1 MNITPLKNGASS
13 IRSTSLWKK
22 KKREQALLLAT
33 QCVNDGT
40 LTLLDGIDSP
50 SSRKIKEHFQVEVF
64 EMNSLWIT
72 SSQHWL
78 CPCCGRSKF
87 DISRLGKKNQILAKL
102 VVHHDHIEDA
112 LNAAF
117 DRVFVKTKTSKETE
131 TGLSFVK
138 RIAPAFSAY
147 SPILICEDC
156 NNADT
161 KAKRWLKEE
170 LKVGT
175 NIEFLSFS
183 IGQIHHFIFPAPHLS
198 HELKYD
204 CLEEVWTQVKPAY
217 IARMKLI
224 YSVAM
229 AAVTQDYWYEKYPVH
244 FKAIPAL
251 SENRYMISQS
261 ALQWLGMH
269 EFVYTMQQET
279 YSHASDWTRWRSEE
293 TKQGEEP
300 PENHLAI
307 LHSIPG
313 SSRMWNELES
323 TWHCPVC
330 NRTKYQIITN
340 KKKKVR
346 FNTHRLNRWDRQQIS
361 WENISHICA
370 DCHNTLTAIKR
381 EIEHDYSLE
390 IKKVFNHISFTQLRA
405 VIVPRP
411 HSAHLIHVER
421 AKLLLKD
428 IESQMKNNE

>member
-1 MNITPLKNGASS
+1 
-13 IRSTSLWKK
+13 
-22 KKREQALLLAT
+22 
-33 QCVNDGT
+33 
-40 LTLLDGIDSP
+40 
-50 SSRKIKEHFQVEVF
+50 
-64 EMNSLWIT
+64 MNSLWIS

-87 DISRLGKKNQILAKL
+87 DISRLGKKTQILAKL

-117 DRVFVKTKTSKETE
+117 DRVFVKTKTSKETQ
-131 TGLSFVK
+131 TGLSFVE

-147 SPILICEDC
+147 DPILICEDC

-170 LKVGT
+170 LKVGK

-183 IGQIHHFIFPAPHLS
+183 IGQIRHFIAPVPHS
-198 HELKYD
+198 NHELD
-204 CLEEVWTQVKPAY
+204 HDRLEEVWTQVKPAY

-229 AAVTQDYWYEKYPVH
+229 AAVTQDHWYEKYPVH

-251 SENRYMISQS
+251 SERRYTSRQP
-261 ALQWLGMH
+261 ALEWLNVH
-269 EFVYTMQQET
+269 EFVYTMQQKT

-300 PENHLAI
+300 PENYLAI
-307 LHSIPG
+307 IHSIPG
-313 SSRMWNELES
+313 CSRMWNELES
-323 TWHCPVC
+323 TWYCPVC
-330 NRTKYQIITN
+330 DRTKYQIITN

-346 FNTHRLNRWDRQQIS
+346 FNTDRLNRWDKQQIS

-381 EIEHDYSLE
+381 EIEHDYGLE
-390 IKKVFNHISFTQLRA
+390 IKNVFTHISSTQLRA
-405 VIVPRP
+405 VIAPRS
-411 HSAHLIHVER
+411 HSAHLIHAEK
-421 AKLLLKD
+421 AKILLKD
-428 IESQMKNNE
+428 IESQMNHNE